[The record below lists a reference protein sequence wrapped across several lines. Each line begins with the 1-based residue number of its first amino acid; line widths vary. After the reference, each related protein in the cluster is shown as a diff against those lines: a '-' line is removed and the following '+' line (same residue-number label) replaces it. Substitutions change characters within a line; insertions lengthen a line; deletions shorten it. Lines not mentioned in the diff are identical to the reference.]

1 MNPNIVEITPEN
13 AQTSLVEESYKRL
26 VVIDFWAS
34 WCEPCKSLMPILE
47 ALADE
52 YAGQFLL
59 AKVDSEA
66 HQSIAS
72 QFGVRSLPTVMLMK
86 DGQPVDGFTGL
97 KPESEIRELLDKVL
111 PKLWDLKF
119 NEATVHIQ
127 QCEWDQAYTLLS
139 EAYELSGQQG
149 NIAVTLTGVL
159 TQLKRYSE
167 ADSILSLVK
176 MADQDTLYEQVKAE
190 LELAQQAQKTPELQA
205 LEDQFALTPEDKS
218 VAFQLAVQYSQ
229 NEFKKEAL
237 SLLYDII
244 RSDLNYQEG
253 EAKKIYLDILAVLG
267 KGDPTAIM
275 FQRKLF
281 TLLY

>member
-13 AQTSLVEESYKRL
+13 AQTLLVEESYKRL

-66 HQSIAS
+66 HQGIAS

-97 KPESEIRELLDKVL
+97 KPEPEIRELLNKVL

-119 NEATVHIQ
+119 NEASVHVQ
-127 QCEWDQAYTLLS
+127 QGEWDQAYTLLS
-139 EAYELSGQQG
+139 EAYELSGQQA
-149 NIAVTLTGVL
+149 NIAITLTGVL

-176 MADQDTLYEQVKAE
+176 MADQDPLYEQVKAE

-205 LEDQFALTPEDKS
+205 LEEQFALTPEDKS
-218 VAFQLAVQYSQ
+218 IAFQLAVQYSQ

-267 KGDPTAIM
+267 KGDPVAIA

>member
-253 EAKKIYLDILAVLG
+253 EAKKIYLDILSVLG
-267 KGDPTAIM
+267 KGDPIAIA

>member
-13 AQTSLVEESYKRL
+13 SQTLLVEESYKRL
-26 VVIDFWAS
+26 VLIDFWAS
-34 WCEPCKSLMPILE
+34 WCEPCKNLMPILE
-47 ALADE
+47 ALAEE
-52 YAGQFLL
+52 YAGRFLL

-66 HQSIAS
+66 NQGIAS

-97 KPESEIRELLDKVL
+97 KPESEIRELLDKLL
-111 PKLWDLKF
+111 PKPWDLKF
-119 NEATVHIQ
+119 NEASAHIQ
-127 QCEWDQAYTLLS
+127 QGEWDQAYILLK
-139 EAYELSGQQG
+139 EAYDLSGQQG
-149 NIAVTLTGVL
+149 NIAITLTGVL

-190 LELAQQAQKTPELQA
+190 LELAQQAQKAPELQA
-205 LEDQFALTPEDKS
+205 LEDQFAQTPEDKT

-244 RSDLNYQEG
+244 REDLNYQEG

-267 KGDPTAIM
+267 KGDPIAIA